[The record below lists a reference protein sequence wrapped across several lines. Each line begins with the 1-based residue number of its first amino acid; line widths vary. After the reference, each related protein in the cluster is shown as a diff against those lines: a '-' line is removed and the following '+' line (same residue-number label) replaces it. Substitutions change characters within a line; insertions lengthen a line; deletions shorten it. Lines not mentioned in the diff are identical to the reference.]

1 MIARSV
7 LALVLLSAAAESA
20 EREGRPRIRDLG
32 AAPGVLSPGPLDAI
46 TDVEGVRVGHRT
58 LVRGDGVRTGVT
70 AILPHGGNL
79 FQEKVPAAVWVINAF
94 GKAAGFLQVRELG
107 SLETP
112 VVLTNTLAVGT
123 AVQAVVRWTLE
134 QPGNEEVVS
143 VNAVVGETNDGG
155 LNDIRSLPVTA
166 EDVRAAVEAAKRGP
180 VDEGSVGAG
189 TGTRALG
196 WKGGIGTASRRLPP
210 TLGGHTVGALVQSN
224 FGGILTI
231 DGVPVGEALGRHDF
245 HDLLASGEA
254 GDGSVMIVLAT
265 DAPLSPR
272 QLERLGRRS
281 TAALGRVGSYVG
293 HGSGDFVVAFS
304 TAYRLPHAPSEPTRA
319 VELLLDDAL
328 DPLFL
333 AAVEAV
339 EEAIYNSLLRATA
352 VTGHEGRAAEA
363 LPVDEVGRLLAAA
376 GRVED
381 FRPLLDF
388 ADPAGTEE
396 RLRALLPAA
405 RESGDSGILAELLT
419 QIARTHSR
427 RGDFDAAHRILD
439 EVEPLLSDQ
448 RPRASIRYR
457 LERGR
462 TWNLAEERKEQ
473 ALELFREAFE
483 LAERT
488 GAEDLAVDAAHM
500 IALAEP
506 LFDAQLEWTLKAL
519 SIAEAATDPEARRWV
534 ESLTTNLGWTYFD
547 HGDYPAALASF
558 ERTLVHRESHD
569 EPEAVRRARWN
580 VGRAYRALGRFEEAL
595 VLQEELLAEYESRGL
610 PVYGYVY
617 EELAELHHRN
627 GDPRASGYFRLAYEA
642 LAADVWMV
650 NSQPDRLAR
659 LEKLGRR

>member
-20 EREGRPRIRDLG
+20 EREARPRIRDLG
-32 AAPGVLSPGPLDAI
+32 AAPGLLSPGPLNAI

-143 VNAVVGETNDGG
+143 VNAVVGETNDAG

-166 EDVRAAVEAAKRGP
+166 ADVRGAVEAAKRGP

-272 QLERLGRRS
+272 QLERLARRS

-352 VTGHEGRAAEA
+352 VTGHKGRAAEA

-448 RPRASIRYR
+448 RPKASIRYR

-462 TWNLAEERKEQ
+462 TWNLAEDRKEQ

-569 EPEAVRRARWN
+569 EPEAGHRAQWN

-595 VLQEELLAEYESRGL
+595 ALQEELLAEYESRGL

-617 EELAELHHRN
+617 EELAELYHRN
-627 GDPRASGYFRLAYEA
+627 GDPRAPGYFRLAYEA